1 MIANYV
7 LNFCCVLSC
16 INLKAMDIDLTSICS
31 QKSHVSWP
39 ASDIQ
44 SSESSEGIEKLSC
57 IRMMIWLT
65 VYHHFYNQ
73 EVRQF
78 QIFYHLCICSSTDKA
93 VGEISHT
100 QLLKISRSLII
111 YNHKLPTLYT
121 S

>member
-16 INLKAMDIDLTSICS
+16 INLKALDIDLTSICS

-44 SSESSEGIEKLSC
+44 SSGSSEGIEKLSC

-78 QIFYHLCICSSTDKA
+78 QIFYHLCIAQAQIKRLVKYRTLSC
-93 VGEISHT
+93 
-100 QLLKISRSLII
+100 LKSVDL
-111 YNHKLPTLYT
+111 
-121 S
+121 